1 MIKVSARP
9 AYQGGIVSYG
19 KKNRKNDKQM
29 STFSLVLNPIP
40 LFMVIGQ
47 VECLCPQYFVFPR
60 ASCILVQANIV

>member
-9 AYQGGIVSYG
+9 AYQGGIVSYD

-47 VECLCPQYFVFPR
+47 VECLCPQYFVFPQPL
-60 ASCILVQANIV
+60 AF